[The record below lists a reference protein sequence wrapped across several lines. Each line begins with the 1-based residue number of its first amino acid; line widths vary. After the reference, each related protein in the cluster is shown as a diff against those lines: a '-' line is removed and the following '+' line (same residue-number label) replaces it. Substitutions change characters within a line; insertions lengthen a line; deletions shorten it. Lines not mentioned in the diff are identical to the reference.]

1 MLIVNY
7 LKLQVHIKQLMPR
20 QSLFIQLFHERI
32 RVELFHVPDARFTPD
47 ALHEQFGTNHCWNA
61 GRVADTLCAR
71 FHIRRM
77 MAAIVVNIIGQFF
90 PVFQSAYAA
99 TDGSFARIV
108 FTQIT
113 RSISRPFALTSLDKI
128 LALAKE
134 LLRGVEYAERPIR
147 LIGLSVSN
155 PVKGE
160 APEQGHWEQLTLP
173 FSDWE

>member
-1 MLIVNY
+1 MIIELYHVATELVGRLERAGFQGNTLT
-7 LKLQVHIKQLMPR
+7 LKIK
-20 QSLFIQLFHERI
+20 FH
-32 RVELFHVPDARFTPD
+32 D
-47 ALHEQFGTNHCWNA
+47 
-61 GRVADTLCAR
+61 
-71 FHIRRM
+71 
-77 MAAIVVNIIGQFF
+77 
-90 PVFQSAYAA
+90 
-99 TDGSFARIV
+99 